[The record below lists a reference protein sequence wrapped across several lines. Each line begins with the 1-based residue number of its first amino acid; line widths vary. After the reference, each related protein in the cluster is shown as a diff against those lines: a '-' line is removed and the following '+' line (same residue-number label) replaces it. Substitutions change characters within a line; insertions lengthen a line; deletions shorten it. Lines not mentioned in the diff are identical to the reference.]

1 MHLVQ
6 MCVQGRWI
14 SDSSLLTLPHI
25 EETHVLQMNRA
36 LAQSTG
42 ARDIRLQE
50 VACLAELLAICEH
63 DSKFLPRA
71 LEKSLSKEQISQV
84 QKLISHKHTL
94 LKGGGGHIF
103 ESCDIPFKNTPT

>member
-14 SDSSLLTLPHI
+14 SDSSLLILPYM

-63 DSKFLPRA
+63 DSKFLSRA
-71 LEKSLSKEQISQV
+71 LEKSLSKQQISQV
-84 QKLISHKHTL
+84 QKLSGLISHKHTH
-94 LKGGGGHIF
+94 G
-103 ESCDIPFKNTPT
+103 